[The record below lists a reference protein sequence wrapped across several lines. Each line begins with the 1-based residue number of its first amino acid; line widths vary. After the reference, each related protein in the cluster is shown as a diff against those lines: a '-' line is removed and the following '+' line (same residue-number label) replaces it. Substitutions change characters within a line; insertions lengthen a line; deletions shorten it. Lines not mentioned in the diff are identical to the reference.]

1 MKNYRTILA
10 APAVC
15 GALLVGMSAERS
27 SWVTPAAAEPY
38 HVHAKAAINSIPL
51 QIDRWSAQP
60 LEIPHE
66 AITIL
71 RPNAIL
77 SVQYRDDDVSNP
89 RSRDRWANLLVDQ
102 CRDARDMNGHWPHNC
117 YVNSGQEELLAVPR
131 DWRVGNLLI
140 PGTEY
145 RFRQTT
151 ATEFSET
158 AVYNFLIVPDRGIL
172 RDMDGV
178 RQASGDLQRRFFGA
192 AQFQLVMNADLP
204 QAERDEIFKTL
215 MEPCV
220 PVIRTLMSS
229 GGNQ

>member
-1 MKNYRTILA
+1 
-10 APAVC
+10 
-15 GALLVGMSAERS
+15 LLIGMSAERS
-27 SWVTPAAAEPY
+27 TWVTPAAAEPY
-38 HVHAKAAINSIPL
+38 HVRAKAAVESIPL
-51 QIDRWSAQP
+51 QIGQWSARP
-60 LEIPHE
+60 VAIPTE
-66 AITIL
+66 AIAIL

-77 SVQYRDDDVSNP
+77 SVQYRDDNDLDP
-89 RSRDRWANLLVDQ
+89 HARDRWATLLVDQ

-117 YVNSGQEELLAVPR
+117 YVNSGQEEAAVITR
-131 DWRVGNLLI
+131 TWNVAGLSI

-145 RFRQTT
+145 HFRQTT
-151 ATEFSET
+151 PAGPTET

-172 RDMDGV
+172 PDMEGV

-192 AQFQLVMNADLP
+192 AQFQLIMNADLP
-204 QAERDEIFKTL
+204 QAERDQIFTTL